1 MINPSSWNAYLPL
14 SSMPTEQGRLPSPP
28 KTSVLVRRGRQPT
41 PTKTLHMPS
50 HFSSVRAGDTHIN
63 TYLSSLHRVYDSHP
77 TQQYRMNLTFMVGR
91 QGGPTRQ
98 SPGGHLY
105 GRSLNSYPLQ
115 DLGFPLESTEV
126 ISPVSSLGNPPQW
139 QLVRRSK
146 ITECQLS
153 SKFHDRCEVQD
164 TMPRHWFSVYRV
176 HLKHL

>member
-1 MINPSSWNAYLPL
+1 MTQVKAVRSQIKQRCVRHQGYSRPITFNDQPILLECIS
-14 SSMPTEQGRLPSPP
+14 PTELYAHRAGASPLPPP

-77 TQQYRMNLTFMVGR
+77 IQQYRMNLTFMVGR

-146 ITECQLS
+146 ITE
-153 SKFHDRCEVQD
+153 
-164 TMPRHWFSVYRV
+164 
-176 HLKHL
+176 